1 MRTSAT
7 CRRWMMIGWAL
18 VGLVALAACPA
29 RRRSG
34 DARPPAPGSGRPQP
48 QPQRPP
54 DVPESG
60 PLAQK
65 ILYEQAKGLLR
76 AGKASEAAELFRR
89 SIEARPRGDLLAS
102 CYLGLGSA
110 LGDLGRHQEAVAAFR
125 KVTEIRPSDPE
136 GFRALAVG
144 LEEAG
149 ELAEARR
156 SLEQSLALDPD
167 QPSAYQDLASLH
179 VRQKDVEGA
188 KRVYLRYE
196 LTRTRLILTL
206 GRSQDDEA
214 RVGAAGA
221 LGDARDEA
229 TAKALGLALTDRSR
243 RVRLAVI
250 RALGQQ
256 GLASGAG
263 PLRELAARSSDA
275 EEKRAIEVSLS
286 AISSAAQ
293 PPPASL
299 PSGGPTSQPRRR
311 PPP

>member
-1 MRTSAT
+1 MFG
-7 CRRWMMIGWAL
+7 CVL
-18 VGLVALAACPA
+18 VGLVALGACPA

-34 DARPPAPGSGRPQP
+34 DARPPAPGSATPQAK
-48 QPQRPP
+48 RPP
-54 DVPESG
+54 EVPESG

-76 AGKASEAAELFRR
+76 SGKPSEAAALFRR

-110 LGDLGRHQEAVAAFR
+110 LGDLGRHQEAIAAFR

-149 ELAEARR
+149 EIAEARR

-179 VRQKDVEGA
+179 LRQKDVEGA

-206 GRSQDDEA
+206 GRHQDEEA
-214 RVGAAGA
+214 RVAAASA

-229 TAKALGLALTDRSR
+229 TVKALGLALTDRSR

-263 PLRELAARSSDA
+263 PLRELATRSSDA
-275 EEKRAIEVSLS
+275 EEKRAIEVSLG
-286 AISSAAQ
+286 AITSAAQ
-293 PPPASL
+293 PPASL